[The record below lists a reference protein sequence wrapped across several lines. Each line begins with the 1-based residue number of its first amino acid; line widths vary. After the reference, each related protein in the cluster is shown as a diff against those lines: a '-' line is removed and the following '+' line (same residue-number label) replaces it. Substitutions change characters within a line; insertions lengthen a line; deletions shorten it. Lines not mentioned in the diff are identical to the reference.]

1 MQSQSQQKGAGM
13 YACLFYIPQ
22 KYEETHWDV
31 LAATGTDSG
40 GSGEGAGVA
49 ALCQSLVIFS
59 PSWLVLG
66 YTAQAEEAPLST
78 CA

>member
-22 KYEETHWDV
+22 KYEGTHWDV

-40 GSGEGAGVA
+40 GSGERAGGAA
-49 ALCQSLVIFS
+49 PCQSLVISSQSLFS
-59 PSWLVLG
+59 LG
-66 YTAQAEEAPLST
+66 RAAQAEEAPPNT